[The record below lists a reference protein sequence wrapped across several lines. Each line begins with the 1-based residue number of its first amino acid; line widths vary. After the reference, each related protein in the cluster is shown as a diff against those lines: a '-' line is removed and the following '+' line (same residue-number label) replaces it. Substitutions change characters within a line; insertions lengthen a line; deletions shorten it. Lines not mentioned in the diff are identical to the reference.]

1 VTTEVNREA
10 APIDANPAIQSDRR
24 AVAFLLL
31 TVTLD
36 AMGIGLLIPATPQL
50 ILALSGEG
58 LTRAAVYGGW
68 LTATFATV
76 QLVAGPILGS
86 LSDHFGRRPVLLAS
100 LAAFGMSYLLM
111 AFAPSLLWL
120 FVAQAL
126 TGLFGATPAT
136 AGAYLADI
144 SRPEERT
151 RRFGLTAAAFGT
163 GLVVGPAVGGL
174 LVSVG
179 LRVPFIT
186 AAALSFMTVAY
197 GAVVLRESLPAHLRR
212 PFSWHAASPPGAL
225 RELRKRG
232 RVGMLLVTVFLQRV
246 STSALPATW
255 PYFAMHEYGWG
266 TRQVGYSLAVFGAAT
281 IVGQV
286 WLLRAMDRAFGAARS
301 AEIALALLAIGYV
314 GFAFGHGIALVA
326 VCIVLTTMGFVA
338 GPALAGLLSV
348 RIPGDAQGLLQ
359 GVIASLN
366 GFAAVL
372 TPLVM
377 TTLFSVFSDGT
388 MPVVFPGAP
397 YVLAAVLGAWG
408 MFLVARGVAAV
419 PPHAEARA

>member
-1 VTTEVNREA
+1 MDLPT
-10 APIDANPAIQSDRR
+10 NPAIGADRR

-50 ILALSGEG
+50 ILALTGEG

-86 LSDHFGRRPVLLAS
+86 LSDHYGRRPVLLLS
-100 LAAFGMSYLLM
+100 LAAFGLSYLLM
-111 AFAPSLLWL
+111 AFAPSLVWL

-163 GLVVGPAVGGL
+163 GLVVGPALGGL
-174 LVSVG
+174 LVSIG
-179 LRVPFIT
+179 LRVPFLT
-186 AAALSFMTVAY
+186 AAALSLATVAY
-197 GAVVLRESLPAHLRR
+197 GATVLEESLPAHLRR
-212 PFSWHAASPPGAL
+212 PFSWHAASPLGAL
-225 RELRKRG
+225 RQLRRRG
-232 RVGMLLVTVFLQRV
+232 RVGLLLITVFLQRV

-255 PYFAMHEYGWG
+255 PYFAMHEYGWS
-266 TRQVGYSLAVFGAAT
+266 TRQVGYSLAGFGAAT
-281 IVGQV
+281 IVGQI
-286 WLLRAMDRAFGAARS
+286 WLLRAMDRAFGTARA
-301 AEIALALLAIGYV
+301 AEIGLALLAVGYV
-314 GFAFGHGIALVA
+314 GFAFGHGNVLVA

-338 GPALAGLLSV
+338 GPALAGLLSM

-366 GFAAVL
+366 GVAAVL

-377 TTLFSVFSDGT
+377 PALFSVFSDGSL
-388 MPVVFPGAP
+388 PVVFPGAP
-397 YVLAAVLGAWG
+397 YLLSALLGAAG
-408 MFLVARGVAAV
+408 MLMVARGVAAV
-419 PPHAEARA
+419 PPHVEARA